1 MDETIAI
8 CPLLF
13 VNIISLTASKVL
25 ITPVK
30 FMSIMAKASS
40 FVSFVVLLLVYIPA
54 EFMIRSKFPCEKSSI
69 ALFKSLLF
77 LTSTL
82 YNFNPLLTSSI
93 FFNFSSFVPQIATSL
108 PKDKYLLARERPI
121 PELPPIIKT
130 FIKTPF
136 LLFFLLLYYIFL
148 IYKSNKINFI
158 EIKYYYHII
167 CYKKIYFLLIFLKI
181 MI

>member
-69 ALFKSLLF
+69 ALF
-77 LTSTL
+77 
-82 YNFNPLLTSSI
+82 
-93 FFNFSSFVPQIATSL
+93 
-108 PKDKYLLARERPI
+108 
-121 PELPPIIKT
+121 
-130 FIKTPF
+130 
-136 LLFFLLLYYIFL
+136 
-148 IYKSNKINFI
+148 
-158 EIKYYYHII
+158 
-167 CYKKIYFLLIFLKI
+167 
-181 MI
+181 